1 MDTFFALTKG
11 PVVVLTRGLHTEVR
25 RDGLQVGQPVPG
37 THDAPVRPQAAR
49 DHSARI
55 KDRSPNKGTR
65 GYYTTRIRVV

>member
-37 THDAPVRPQAAR
+37 THDAPVRPQA
-49 DHSARI
+49 
-55 KDRSPNKGTR
+55 RS
-65 GYYTTRIRVV
+65 